1 LPGIE
6 HVNEWDEDFWT
17 QRCELVVWLVK
28 THHECG
34 LSNES
39 LFSAVNILDR
49 YCCRRV
55 IINRHKYLLC
65 SAILRIAAKYQDSH
79 TALSTAILGSIPIQ
93 TIQSEGAY
101 NVSDLNQVEWHILE
115 VLDWRISSPDVYIFL
130 QLALQGYTHD
140 QLHLAAYIAEISL
153 LHREFVCTR
162 PSQLSMAVL
171 AIVHHRAPPSIGCE
185 ELVLLLI
192 AYTSIPHPVIKQKY
206 IAMHS
211 AVHMQAKLRARM
223 YYTPA
228 LGNTLQSCTDFR
240 GKGHQ
245 ALQST
250 RKRRQSNE
258 GPLMHRGQGMTCD
271 GLIIRHQ
278 SVPSV
283 MRHIKQRCCVLSNA
297 GLSE

>member
-1 LPGIE
+1 M
-6 HVNEWDEDFWT
+6 VA
-17 QRCELVVWLVK
+17 WLVK
-28 THHECG
+28 TNHECG

-65 SAILRIAAKYQDSH
+65 GAILRIAAKYQDSH
-79 TALSTAILGSIPIQ
+79 TALSAAILGSIPIQ

-101 NVSDLNQVEWHILE
+101 NVSDLNQIEWHILG
-115 VLDWRISSPDVYIFL
+115 VLDWRISSADVYIFL
-130 QLALQGYTHD
+130 QLALQGCTHE
-140 QLHLAAYIAEISL
+140 QLHLATYIAEISL
-153 LHREFVCTR
+153 LHREFVCAR
-162 PSQLSMAVL
+162 PSQLCMAVL

-185 ELVLLLI
+185 KLVLLLI
-192 AYTSIPHPVIKQKY
+192 AYTSNPHPVIKQKY

-211 AVHMQAKLRARM
+211 TVHMQAKLRARM

-228 LGNTLQSCTDFR
+228 LGLTLKRYTNFQ
-240 GKGHQ
+240 GQGHQ

-258 GPLMHRGQGMTCD
+258 GRLMHRGQGMTWN
-271 GLIIRHQ
+271 GLITEHQ
-278 SVPSV
+278 AVPPV
-283 MRHIKQRCCVLSNA
+283 MQHIKRRYCVPSNA